1 MSLES
6 HNAVVL
12 ADLQFKLGTRD
23 HHGYGTD
30 DHADRFPIGHWRP
43 WFLDSQEDFLVKLR
57 LASGFLRRY
66 CLVELERRAGHD
78 TYARFGPLSCR

>member
-1 MSLES
+1 M
-6 HNAVVL
+6 AP
-12 ADLQFKLGTRD
+12 T
-23 HHGYGTD
+23 TT
-30 DHADRFPIGHWRP
+30 PIVFQLVIGAP

-66 CLVELERRAGHD
+66 CLVELERRSGHD